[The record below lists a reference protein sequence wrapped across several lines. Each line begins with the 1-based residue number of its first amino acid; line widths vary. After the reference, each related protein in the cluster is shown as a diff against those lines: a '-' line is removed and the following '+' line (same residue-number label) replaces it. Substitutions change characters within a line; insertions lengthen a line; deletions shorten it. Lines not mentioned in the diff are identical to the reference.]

1 MPRGFAALEWG
12 FGGDSMGSSI
22 ISLANSSKVREG
34 AAVECMGTEAK
45 SQPLVGQCSGW
56 EHS

>member
-1 MPRGFAALEWG
+1 
-12 FGGDSMGSSI
+12 MGSSI